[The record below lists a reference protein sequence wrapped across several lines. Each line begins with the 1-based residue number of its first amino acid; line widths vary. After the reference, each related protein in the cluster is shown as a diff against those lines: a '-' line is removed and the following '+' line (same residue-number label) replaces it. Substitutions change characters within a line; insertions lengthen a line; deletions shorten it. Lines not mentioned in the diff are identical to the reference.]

1 MVDEISRQRDGAEKD
16 ARKDEGECPS
26 DGRFRTYAIL
36 TLVTSIAPSLG
47 VQMDIIYLSGL
58 N

>member
-26 DGRFRTYAIL
+26 DGRFRTYGIL
-36 TLVTSIAPSLG
+36 TPVPWRADGHHLSIW
-47 VQMDIIYLSGL
+47 VELSE
-58 N
+58 